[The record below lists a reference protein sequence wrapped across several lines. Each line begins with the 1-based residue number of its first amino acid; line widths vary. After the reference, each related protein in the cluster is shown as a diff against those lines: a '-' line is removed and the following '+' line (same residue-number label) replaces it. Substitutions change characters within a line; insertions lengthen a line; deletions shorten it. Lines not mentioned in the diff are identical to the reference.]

1 MVKLM
6 ETETMK
12 ESRIFEVAYSVKGWT
27 RSNEEERGVRFC
39 LLRSWLP
46 GRLPT

>member
-1 MVKLM
+1 MIKLM

-12 ESRIFEVAYSVKGWT
+12 ESRIFEVTYSVKGWT
-27 RSNEEERGVRFC
+27 QSNEEERGMRC